1 MLRKVL
7 ISATVF
13 GALAVASPALAGNYG
28 GSTSSGWTSSGGCRY
43 NCGSTSS
50 TSSTSTSTTSTSSG
64 TQVPEPGM
72 IGLFGAGLIGLGA
85 IQLRRR
91 KALRK

>member
-13 GALAVASPALAGNYG
+13 GALVAASPALAGNHG
-28 GSTSSGWTSSGGCRY
+28 GSTSGGWTSSGGCRY
-43 NCGSTSS
+43 NCSS
-50 TSSTSTSTTSTSSG
+50 TSSTSTSTTSISSG

-72 IGLFGAGLIGLGA
+72 VGLFGAGLIGLGA